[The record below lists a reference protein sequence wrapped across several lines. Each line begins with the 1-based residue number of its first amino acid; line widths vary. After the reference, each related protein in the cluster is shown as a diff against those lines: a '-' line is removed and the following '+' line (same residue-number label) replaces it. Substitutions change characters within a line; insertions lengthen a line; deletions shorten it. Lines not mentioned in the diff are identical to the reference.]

1 MRALDAQRA
10 QRTARDD
17 EATALRQGADPI
29 HLVRTLWIFDARGQA
44 RASSDPTPAPDF
56 RTFAPALGSLAS
68 DGAALSRPYK
78 DSATHSNLVPLA
90 LPLRAARGWR

>member
-1 MRALDAQRA
+1 LRFGGMRALDAQRA

-44 RASSDPTPAPDF
+44 RASSDPTPAPG
-56 RTFAPALGSLAS
+56 TSAP
-68 DGAALSRPYK
+68 SRRRWDRWRPM
-78 DSATHSNLVPLA
+78 
-90 LPLRAARGWR
+90 ARR